1 MSKIGTAIKK
11 MTLFIPLLFLLL
23 PGPAQPAEESAAAKS
38 GTRVMVVME
47 EFIDGQPDSFGRT
60 EAFVTAK
67 LREAGLQV
75 IEGGEA
81 RRRLGNFSYAQV
93 AAGNLPTGLTTA
105 DADILLIGKV
115 DSSLAE
121 DKGLGGFI
129 AYLSDIEIKAIQID
143 TGSVLASVTSEGNGL
158 DATKM
163 KAARLANEKAGA
175 KAISAI
181 LPKLTTALT
190 AEKVIEIRARDLP
203 NVVELNHLK
212 EMLDTVSGVKQTR
225 NLHAAGGVTKLEVVA
240 PGLTSEF
247 LGQKI
252 EEAKALPFTVSQ
264 VSPSVIEVRYN
275 PMKLVK
281 ARLLLFP
288 FEIKGEG
295 CGFKLESCGL
305 KWLEQ
310 AVPEIIRTDLANS
323 KYFQTGKIILEAG
336 AKRPEN
342 LKAQLRELK
351 KQYDVSL
358 VGSGRIEKMESQYRV
373 SLELF
378 DTETGETVTV
388 NQAIGVLS
396 DVTSLAHQLSV
407 KIDQDLYARIFPN
420 KSLEDYRPLYA
431 PSAPE
436 KKEEKPWL
444 EITELRVDNIYPA
457 RFAHYASFPL
467 GDVIIHNLGAKP
479 ISDLVLEFFI
489 PKYMNL
495 PFQKRGIA
503 VGAGESATVPITA
516 ILDNEKILEVEE
528 NTPIQAQIK
537 LVRVAGGEKEETNL
551 VVPLVVYNRNAI
563 NWADSES
570 VAGFVTPKDDVV
582 QRFVRDV
589 LQAQVPESPDLEK
602 TLVAAARIFDGLSTL
617 ALQYVSDPS
626 NPYKGADLDYVQYP
640 RETLTRK
647 AGDCDDLSSL
657 YATCLEA
664 VGIETAFIT
673 TPGHI
678 FMMFNT
684 GAAQELAEEI
694 SLDPKKYVVYQ
705 DTIWIPVETTKVGSD
720 FSEAWKT
727 GVGLYYQWK
736 AENKVEIVS
745 TKSAWDKY
753 PPVPI
758 MGKVEAPLPNAEALS
773 KRVNQE
779 LVQLVKNESEDR
791 EKVETTVASELKTR
805 PSDIKL
811 LNQLA
816 TLKAKGGNFSEAGD
830 YYQKA
835 LKISPD
841 TALLHNNL
849 ANTYLMMGQLDQAQ
863 AEYQKARGL
872 EPANGKILVNVG
884 VLYYLKGEDAKAQ
897 ENFAEAVKLGG
908 EKVFSGT
915 RVQENDSLVRGAE
928 QDKGSVLRSDLRR
941 ILMMAGKAVNKRR
954 SEENPEFTVPV
965 GVRGKDASEKVEIK
979 RLLSWM

>member
-1 MSKIGTAIKK
+1 MVS
-11 MTLFIPLLFLLL
+11 LPIPAY
-23 PGPAQPAEESAAAKS
+23 PAGESPAAPAGP
-38 GTRVMVVME
+38 RVMVILE
-47 EFIDGQPDSFGRT
+47 EFIDGQPDTLGRT
-60 EAFVTAK
+60 GASITAK

-81 RRRLGNFSYAQV
+81 RRRLGNFSYASV
-93 AAGNLPTGLTTA
+93 SAGNLPTGLTTA

-115 DSSLAE
+115 DGSLAE
-121 DKGLGGFI
+121 DQGLGGFI
-129 AYLSDIEIKAIQID
+129 AYLSDIEMKAIQID
-143 TGSVLASVTSEGNGL
+143 TGSVLISVTESGNGL
-158 DATKM
+158 GAAKM
-163 KAARLANEKAGA
+163 KAARISNEKAGL
-175 KAISAI
+175 KVVKLVI
-181 LPKLTTALT
+181 PKLATALA
-190 AEKVIEIRARDLP
+190 AERVIEVRALDLP
-203 NVVELNHLK
+203 NVVELNRLK

-225 NLHAAGGVTKLEVVA
+225 NLHASGGMTKLEVVA
-240 PGLTSEF
+240 PGLSSEF

-275 PMKLVK
+275 PMKSVK

-288 FEIKGEG
+288 FEIKGEAG
-295 CGFKLESCGL
+295 AL

-342 LKAQLRELK
+342 LKSRLRELK

-358 VGSGRIEKMESQYRV
+358 VGSGQIEKMEGQYRV

-378 DTETGETVTV
+378 DTETGETVAV

-396 DVTSLAHQLSV
+396 DVTSLAHQLAV
-407 KIDQDLYARIFPN
+407 KVDQDLYARIFPN

-431 PSAPE
+431 PPAPD

-444 EITELRVDNIYPA
+444 EITKLRVDNIYPA

-467 GDVIIHNLGAKP
+467 GDVIIKNLGAKP
-479 ISDLVLEFFI
+479 ISDLVLEFFV

-495 PFQKRGIA
+495 PFQKRGITI
-503 VGAGESATVPITA
+503 GAGESATVPITA
-516 ILDNEKILEVEE
+516 VLDNEKILEVEE
-528 NTPIQAQIK
+528 NTPIQAQVK
-537 LVRVAGGEKEETNL
+537 LTRVTGGGKEETNL
-551 VVPLVVYNRNAI
+551 IVPLVVYNRNAI

-589 LQAQVPESPDLEK
+589 LQAQIPESPDLEK

-617 ALQYVSDPS
+617 ALQYLTDPS
-626 NPYKGADLDYVQYP
+626 SPYQGADLDYVQFP

-657 YATCLEA
+657 YAACLEA
-664 VGIETAFIT
+664 VGIETAFVT

-684 GAAQELAEEI
+684 GTSRELAEEI

-705 DTIWIPVETTKVGSD
+705 DTVWIPVETTKVGSD

-727 GVGLYYQWK
+727 GTGLYYQWK
-736 AENKVEIVS
+736 GENKAEIVP
-745 TKSAWDKY
+745 TKSAWAKY

-758 MGKVEAPLPNAEALS
+758 MGKVEAVLPNGEALS
-773 KRVNQE
+773 RRVTQD
-779 LVQLVKNESEDR
+779 LAQLVKNEGEDR
-791 EKVETTVASELKTR
+791 EKVEAKVASELKAR
-805 PSDIKL
+805 PDDVNL

-816 TLKAKGGNFSEAGD
+816 TLKAKGGNFPEAGE

-835 LKISPD
+835 LKISPQL
-841 TALLHNNL
+841 ASLHNNL
-849 ANTYLMMGQLDQAQ
+849 ANTYLMLGQLEQAQ
-863 AEYQKARGL
+863 AEYRKARDL
-872 EPANGKILVNVG
+872 EPANSKILVNEG
-884 VLYYLKGEDAKAQ
+884 LLCYLKGDDTQAQ
-897 ENFAEAVKLGG
+897 EKFSEAVKQGG

-915 RVQENDSLVRGAE
+915 RIQENDALVRGAE
-928 QDKGSVLRSDLRR
+928 QDKGSVLRGDLRR
-941 ILMMAGKAVNKRR
+941 LLMMAGKAMNKRR
-954 SEENPEFTVPV
+954 SEEKSEFTVPL
-965 GVRGKDASEKVEIK
+965 GVRGKDVSEKVEIK
-979 RLLSWM
+979 RLLHWM

>member
-1 MSKIGTAIKK
+1 MSRIKPIILK
-11 MTLFIPLLFLLL
+11 LTMLVSVLFWPVL
-23 PGPAQPAEESAAAKS
+23 AHPAEESAAVKA
-38 GTRVMVVME
+38 GPRVMVIME
-47 EFIDGQPDSFGRT
+47 ESIDGQPDTLGQTGASI
-60 EAFVTAK
+60 TAK

-81 RRRLGNFSYAQV
+81 RRRLGNFSYASV
-93 AAGNLPTGLTTA
+93 SAGNLPTGLTTA

-115 DSSLAE
+115 DGSLAE
-121 DKGLGGFI
+121 DQGLGGFI
-129 AYLSDIEIKAIQID
+129 AYLSDLEMKAIQID
-143 TGSVLASVTSEGNGL
+143 TGSVLISVTAAGNGL
-158 DATKM
+158 GAAKM
-163 KAARLANEKAGA
+163 KAARISNEKAGQKAVKDIIA
-175 KAISAI
+175 KLAQVQA
-181 LPKLTTALT
+181 
-190 AEKVIEIRARDLP
+190 AEKVFEIRALDLP
-203 NVVELNHLK
+203 NVVELNKLK
-212 EMLDTVSGVKQTR
+212 EMLDKVSGVKQTR
-225 NLHAAGGVTKLEVVA
+225 NLHAAGGMTKLEVVA
-240 PGLTSEF
+240 PGLSTEF

-252 EEAKALPFTVSQ
+252 EEAKALPLTVSQ

-275 PMKLVK
+275 PMKSVK

-288 FEIKGEG
+288 FEIKGEAG
-295 CGFKLESCGL
+295 AL

-342 LKAQLRELK
+342 LKSRLRELK

-358 VGSGRIEKMESQYRV
+358 VGSGQIEKMEGQYRV

-396 DVTSLAHQLSV
+396 DVTSLAHQLAV
-407 KIDQDLYARIFPN
+407 KVDQDLYARIFPN

-431 PSAPE
+431 PPAPD
-436 KKEEKPWL
+436 KKEERPWL
-444 EITELRVDNIYPA
+444 EITKLRVDNIYPA
-457 RFAHYASFPL
+457 RFAHYATFPL
-467 GDVIIHNLGAKP
+467 GDVIIKNLGAQP
-479 ISDLVLEFFI
+479 ISDLVLEFFV

-495 PFQKRGIA
+495 PFQKRGI
-503 VGAGESATVPITA
+503 VIGAGESATVPITA
-516 ILDNEKILEVEE
+516 VLDNEKILEVEE
-528 NTPIQAQIK
+528 NTPIQAQVK
-537 LVRVAGGEKEETNL
+537 LVRVTGGGKEETNL
-551 VVPLVVYNRNAI
+551 VIPLVVYNRNAI

-570 VAGFVTPKDDVV
+570 VAGFVTPKDDAI

-589 LQAQVPESPDLEK
+589 LQAQVPENPDLEK

-617 ALQYVSDPS
+617 SLQYLTDPS
-626 NPYKGADLDYVQYP
+626 NPYQGADLDYVQYP

-657 YATCLEA
+657 YAACLEA
-664 VGIETAFIT
+664 VGIETAFVT

-684 GAAQELAEEI
+684 GTPRELAEEI
-694 SLDPKKYVVYQ
+694 SLDPKRYVIYR

-720 FSEAWKT
+720 FSEAWRT
-727 GVGLYYQWK
+727 GAGLYYQWK
-736 AENKVEIVS
+736 EENKVEIVS
-745 TKSAWDKY
+745 TKSAWAKY

-758 MGKVEAPLPNAEALS
+758 MGKVEAPLPNGEALS
-773 KRVNQE
+773 KRVNQD
-779 LVQLVKNESEDR
+779 LAQLIRNESEDLA
-791 EKVETTVASELKTR
+791 KVEAAVAAELKKK
-805 PSDIKL
+805 PDDIKL

-816 TLKAKGGNFSEAGD
+816 TLEAKGGRFPEANV

-835 LKISPD
+835 LKISPNS
-841 TALLHNNL
+841 AFLHNNL
-849 ANTYLMMGQLDQAQ
+849 ANSFLMMGQLDQAQ
-863 AEYQKARGL
+863 AEYQKARDL

-884 VLYYLKGEDAKAQ
+884 LLYYLKGDDAQAQ
-897 ENFAEAVKLGG
+897 EKFAEAVKQNG

-915 RVQENDSLVRGAE
+915 RIQDNDTLTRGAE

-941 ILMMAGKAVNKRR
+941 LLMMAGKAVNKRR
-954 SEENPEFTVPV
+954 SDEKPEFTVPL

-979 RLLSWM
+979 RLLHWM

>member
-1 MSKIGTAIKK
+1 VPRIKPNILKLTLLIAALFWPFPAHPAGESTA
-11 MTLFIPLLFLLL
+11 
-23 PGPAQPAEESAAAKS
+23 AQA
-38 GTRVMVVME
+38 GIRVMVVME

-60 EAFVTAK
+60 EAFITAK

-81 RRRLGNFSYAQV
+81 RRRLGNFSYASV
-93 AAGNLPTGLTTA
+93 ASGNLPTGLTTA
-105 DADILLIGKV
+105 DADILLIGKA

-129 AYLSDIEIKAIQID
+129 AYLSDIEMKAIQID
-143 TGSVLASVTSEGNGL
+143 TGSVLASITSEGNGL

-163 KAARLANEKAGA
+163 KAARLANEKAGG
-175 KAISAI
+175 KAVAAI
-181 LPKLTTALT
+181 LPKLTAALT

-203 NVVELNHLK
+203 NVVELNRLK

-225 NLHAAGGVTKLEVVA
+225 NLHASGGVTKLEVVA
-240 PGLTSEF
+240 PGLSSEF

-275 PMKLVK
+275 PMKSVK

-288 FEIKGEG
+288 FEIKGEAG
-295 CGFKLESCGL
+295 AL

-342 LKAQLRELK
+342 LKARLRELK

-358 VGSGRIEKMESQYRV
+358 VGSGQVEKMEGQYRV

-378 DTETGETVTV
+378 DTETGETVAV

-396 DVTSLAHQLSV
+396 DVTSLAHQLAV
-407 KIDQDLYARIFPN
+407 KIDQDLYGRIFPN

-431 PSAPE
+431 PPPPD
-436 KKEEKPWL
+436 KKEQKPWL
-444 EITELRVDNIYPA
+444 EITKLKVDNIYPA

-495 PFQKRGIA
+495 PYQKRGIMI
-503 VGAGESATVPITA
+503 GAGESATVPITA
-516 ILDNEKILEVEE
+516 VLDNEKILEVEE

-537 LVRVAGGEKEETNL
+537 LVRGAGGEKEETNL
-551 VVPLVVYNRNAI
+551 IVPLVVYNRNAI
-563 NWADSES
+563 NWADAES

-617 ALQYVSDPS
+617 ALQYLTDPS
-626 NPYKGADLDYVQYP
+626 NPYQGADLDYVQYP

-657 YATCLEA
+657 YAASLEA
-664 VGIETAFIT
+664 VGIGTAFVT

-684 GAAQELAEEI
+684 GNPGELAEEI
-694 SLDPKKYVVYQ
+694 SLDPKKYVIYQ
-705 DTIWIPVETTKVGSD
+705 DTVWIPVETTKVGSD

-727 GVGLYYQWK
+727 GAGLYYQWK
-736 AENKVEIVS
+736 AENKVEIVP
-745 TKSAWDKY
+745 TKSAWAKY

-758 MGKVEAPLPNAEALS
+758 MGKAEAVLPNGEALN
-773 KRVNQE
+773 KRVTQDLTQLAKNQGG
-779 LVQLVKNESEDR
+779 DR
-791 EKVETTVASELKTR
+791 EKVESTVAAELKTR
-805 PSDIKL
+805 PNDVRL

-816 TLKAKGGNFSEAGD
+816 TLKAKGGNFPEAGD

-841 TALLHNNL
+841 SAFLHNNL
-849 ANTYLMMGQLDQAQ
+849 GNTYLMLGQLDQAQ
-863 AEYQKARGL
+863 AEYQKAKGL
-872 EPANGKILVNVG
+872 EPANGKIMVNVG
-884 VLYYLKGEDAKAQ
+884 VLCYLKGEDAQAQ

-915 RVQENDSLVRGAE
+915 RVQENDALTRGAE
-928 QDKGSVLRSDLRR
+928 QDKGSVLRGDLRR
-941 ILMMAGKAVNKRR
+941 LLMIAGKAVSKRR
-954 SEENPEFTVPV
+954 TEEKPEFTVPL

-979 RLLSWM
+979 RLLHWM